1 MRYDAAIIGGGPAGS
16 VAAATLS
23 RAGRRVI
30 VLEREKFPRF
40 HIGESL
46 LPYSMDAFDRLGLRE
61 KMENAGFVPKHGAE
75 IASGCDKHLRFY
87 FKNGFRCKR
96 ATAYQV
102 TRADFDK
109 LLLDHAAENGA
120 EVHEETQVK
129 AIDFQPDG
137 VRLQISGPTGESEV
151 EAGYLIDASG
161 RNSLV
166 GSKFGLKKAY
176 HDLKKF
182 AIYAHFDH
190 VDRAEGV
197 DGTLTRM
204 VRTSKAWFWMIPLS
218 ATRTSIGLVMDLDEF
233 KASGKSPEDIF
244 VETIEAQPVMRCK
257 MERATRVSPIHAT
270 GDYSYRNEKFFG
282 ERWLLAG
289 DAAGF
294 IDPVFSS
301 GVFLAILSGEESAKA
316 ILGAIDAPPL
326 RERFFSEYHSK
337 INRVMDLYL
346 DLVLGWYK
354 QEFIETFFNPV
365 QHLQLVPA
373 INAILAGND
382 GRSFAIRWRIWLF
395 HKVVRLQ
402 GRGVPI
408 SPRLTLEP
416 NAAPAT

>member
-46 LPYSMDAFDRLGLRE
+46 LPFSMDAFDRLGLRE
-61 KMENAGFVPKHGAE
+61 KMEKAGFIHKHGAE
-75 IASGCDKHLRFY
+75 IASGCNKQLRFY
-87 FKNGFRCKR
+87 FKNGFRSKR

-109 LLLDHAAENGA
+109 LLLDHAAETGA
-120 EVHEETQVK
+120 EVLEETQVK
-129 AIDFQPDG
+129 SIDFQTGG
-137 VRLQISGPTGESEV
+137 VRLQINGPTGEREI
-151 EAGYLIDASG
+151 EADYVIDASG

-166 GSKFGLKKAY
+166 GNTFGLKKTY

-190 VDRAEGV
+190 VSRAEGV

-204 VRTSKAWFWMIPLS
+204 VRTSRAWFWMIPLS
-218 ATRTSIGLVMDLDEF
+218 ATRTSIGLVMDLEDF
-233 KASGKSPEDIF
+233 KASEKSPETTF
-244 VETIEAQPVMRCK
+244 TEALEAQPVMKCK
-257 MERATRVSPIHAT
+257 MGNAIRVSPIYAT
-270 GDYSYRNEKFFG
+270 GDYSYRNEKFTG
-282 ERWLLAG
+282 DRWILAG

-301 GVFLAILSGEESAKA
+301 GVFLAILSGEEAAKA
-316 ILGAIDAPPL
+316 ILGALAAPPV
-326 RERFFSEYHSK
+326 REKLFAGYHSK

-416 NAAPAT
+416 NAA